1 VVMEGH
7 EDMDMPPN
15 ADIKIPD
22 YINFWTDDTLH
33 PAMKSNDVL
42 VLYMREWHCPDCDTY
57 AQYFYAACDQLQD
70 VPGVACGQI
79 DIHEEGEVFEE
90 WHGTE
95 EDMPALFI
103 FKTELQLK
111 YKRKPVQFVVN
122 SRIKDDVPNFVHRML
137 GESPKPVRTEDE
149 WSSLVDL
156 AQNHSDGLLV
166 GLWKPPGLGQR
177 AAAYTDALFKRVAE
191 MERYNLLF
199 GAVPPELVTEMSTGR
214 VPDGM
219 AKSPL
224 IVTYETSFS
233 PPQMAVHKV
242 QTKQDFKTGL
252 REAMTWLDHEK
263 VKRRGH
269 KYDKVLHN
277 FHTEDL
283 HTPDNCS
290 DSRKVED
297 KNFVTVHLLGRSAA
311 TGTIVIYEDM
321 EFVTGEGNPY
331 DGIQRAVIG
340 MCQAQKRLV
349 VLPTK
354 WREGIPQ
361 KMREKWR
368 VGNETTVLME
378 VTLKSVED
386 SHKAP
391 GRIEWETDPEKIA
404 EHERKVK
411 EQEREREE
419 AIARGEDPDAEC
431 KAKEEEEKKKEKK
444 TKKRKLKA
452 VRGEDGRER
461 FVEVGERESA
471 VGEEE
476 ETE

>member
-1 VVMEGH
+1 MVMEGH

-15 ADIKIPD
+15 AAITIPD
-22 YINFWTDDTLH
+22 FINKWTDDTLH
-33 PAMKSNDVL
+33 PAMKSNDIL

-57 AQYFYAACDQLQD
+57 ASYFYRACHQLQD

-79 DIHEEGEVFEE
+79 DIHEEGEVFDE

-111 YKRKPVQFVVN
+111 YKRRPVQFVVN
-122 SRIKDDVPNFVHRML
+122 SRIEADVPNFVHRLL
-137 GESPKPVRTEDE
+137 GESPKPVRSEDE

-177 AAAYTDALFKRVAE
+177 ADAFTDALFKRIVE
-191 MERYNLLF
+191 MERYNLMF
-199 GAVPPELVTEMSTGR
+199 GAVPTELVTEMSPGR
-214 VPDGM
+214 IPDGL

-233 PPQMAVHKV
+233 PPQMAFHKL
-242 QTKQDFKTGL
+242 QTKQDFKVGM
-252 REAMTWLDHEK
+252 REAMKWLDSEK

-269 KYDKVLHN
+269 KYDKVHN
-277 FHTEDL
+277 FHMEDL
-283 HTPDNCS
+283 RVPDNCS
-290 DSRKVED
+290 ESRKVEN

-311 TGTIVIYEDM
+311 TGAILIFEDM

-331 DGIQRAVIG
+331 DGIHRAVMG

-349 VLPTK
+349 VLPPK
-354 WREGIPQ
+354 WREGIPE
-361 KMREKWR
+361 KIREKWNF
-368 VGNETTVLME
+368 GNTTTIHME
-378 VTLKSVED
+378 LTLKRVED

-404 EHERKVK
+404 EHDRKVK

-431 KAKEEEEKKKEKK
+431 KAEKEEETKMEKK

-461 FVEVGERESA
+461 FVEVGEKEPVVA
-471 VGEEE
+471 DED